1 MYAPL
6 LRPAAAGGRSF
17 MSLVLLA
24 ASLGLANVV
33 KSFWGGLGGL
43 ATLGPQPPIRTTN
56 RELTNED
63 NAK

>member
-1 MYAPL
+1 
-6 LRPAAAGGRSF
+6 